1 MGVFAQQQRKW
12 WALLGVSIASFLGC
26 VDFTIVNTALPAL
39 QADLGASVDAL
50 QWVINGF
57 ILALSSFMVLVGRL
71 ADLHGRKRVLFIGLT
86 VFGLASLAAGLA
98 GQIDTLIG
106 ARVAQGL
113 ACAVLYTASG
123 AIVSSTFETAEQGR
137 AFGVLFGVNG
147 VGLAVGPVLGG
158 LITSAFGWQWIFLIN
173 VPFVLLS
180 LGICSF
186 SVKESRSAET
196 GARLDGWGAL
206 LLLCLLYTSPS
217 PRDS

>member
-1 MGVFAQQQRKW
+1 MSVFAQQQRKW

-86 VFGLASLAAGLA
+86 VFGLASLAAGLV

-137 AFGVLFGVNG
+137 EFG
-147 VGLAVGPVLGG
+147 
-158 LITSAFGWQWIFLIN
+158 
-173 VPFVLLS
+173 FVL
-180 LGICSF
+180 
-186 SVKESRSAET
+186 
-196 GARLDGWGAL
+196 
-206 LLLCLLYTSPS
+206 CLY
-217 PRDS
+217 

>member
-180 LGICSF
+180 LGICS
-186 SVKESRSAET
+186 SVS
-196 GARLDGWGAL
+196 
-206 LLLCLLYTSPS
+206 YTHLTLPTK
-217 PRDS
+217 RIV

>member
-39 QADLGASVDAL
+39 QADLGASVDSL

-57 ILALSSFMVLVGRL
+57 ILALSSVMVLVGRL
-71 ADLHGRKRVLFIGLT
+71 ADLHGRKRMLFIGLG

-98 GQIDTLIG
+98 GRVDGLIA
-106 ARVAQGL
+106 ARVVQGL

-123 AIVSSTFETAEQGR
+123 AIVASTFASHEQGK

-158 LITSAFGWQWIFLIN
+158 G
-173 VPFVLLS
+173 
-180 LGICSF
+180 
-186 SVKESRSAET
+186 
-196 GARLDGWGAL
+196 D
-206 LLLCLLYTSPS
+206 
-217 PRDS
+217 